1 MNPRL
6 QMTLERY
13 YTFSDNNNSKY
24 IAIAEMSVFIQT
36 HETYLLGEYDTNRYM
51 KHI

>member
-13 YTFSDNNNSKY
+13 YTFSHNNNGKY
-24 IAIAEMSVFIQT
+24 IAIADMFVFIQI
-36 HETYLLGEYDTNRYM
+36 HETYVLNEYYTDT
-51 KHI
+51 